1 MTIEQNEEIS
11 VAIVDDHQQMREMI
25 RSVLQQLGFKVIISA
40 PDGKTLIEQ
49 LNSAKKLPNVCLLDY
64 NMPKMKGYQVAG
76 IIRRQFPEIKIAALT
91 ANEDTES
98 VVKMLQNGATSYLIK
113 RSDPTE
119 WKLAIISLVDR
130 GFFFSDWMA
139 EMLLKHFQQN
149 MHFETA

>member
-49 LNSAKKLPNVCLLDY
+49 LNSAEKLPNVCLLDY

-76 IIRRQFPEIKIAALT
+76 LIRRQFPEIKIAALT
-91 ANEDTES
+91 ANLETES
-98 VVKMLQNGATSYLIK
+98 LVKMVKNGATSYLIK
-113 RSDPTE
+113 SGDPLE
-119 WKLAIISLVDR
+119 WKEAIISLVNR
-130 GFFFSDWMA
+130 GHFVSEWMA
-139 EMLLKHFQQN
+139 SSLLEYIRLQ
-149 MHFETA
+149 